1 MLIELDH
8 LFVCTDPGGPE
19 AEKLVQ
25 FGLREGPPNQH
36 PGQGTA
42 CRRFS
47 FANAM
52 IELFW
57 VNDGAQDAPCFGRDG
72 LIGKVTPLLSASACG
87 RSILKTQ
94 DHLSLHGSIGQPI
107 CQTHFPCRSAKR
119 ELRSQCGSI

>member
-1 MLIELDH
+1 MQIELDH
-8 LFVCTDPGGPE
+8 LFVCTALGAPE

-25 FGLREGPPNQH
+25 FGLHEGPPNQH

-57 VNDGAQDAPCFGRDG
+57 VSEAREAQSESTRRTLLWERG
-72 LIGKVTPLLSASACG
+72 LVGKVMPLLSASAYG
-87 RSILKTQ
+87 QSILKTQ
-94 DHLSLHGSIGQPI
+94 DYLSLHGSTGRPI
-107 CQTHFPCRSAKR
+107 CQIRFPCT
-119 ELRSQCGSI
+119 